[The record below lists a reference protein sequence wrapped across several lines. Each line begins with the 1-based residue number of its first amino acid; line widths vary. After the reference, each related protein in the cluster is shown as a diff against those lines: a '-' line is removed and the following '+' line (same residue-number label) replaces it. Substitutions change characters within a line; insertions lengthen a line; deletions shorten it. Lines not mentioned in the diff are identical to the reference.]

1 MKKLIILCAI
11 VLTTLLLTSSVAGCQ
26 QKSQPSSA
34 TGNIRMT
41 ATINGLEK
49 GEEATLTISH
59 SGSAASEGLFFKR
72 DVISDGK
79 KTTTVDIA
87 ANLEDGGYLLL
98 LEAPEK
104 YFREPKGYLFA
115 VTQSQI
121 VNPTGRNVIFNL
133 LPQPEGIV
141 AEAYISL
148 SAPPKAP
155 PPPGPQFLVATL
167 PREARYLPGEPVAVQ
182 LVFTNVT
189 TSPLTLE
196 YLPQIHVTK
205 HLDTAPVL
213 YSEVR
218 AEQRVDTEPD
228 EKIITDFTWDQKDAN
243 GEQVPPGWYDIT
255 WQPPDAPRPAD
266 RKIGGSLFA
275 KVLIQDPR
283 GAMEKTIEVIESQT
297 VNDITVTLEHVELT
311 SREMK
316 VYAFVTQSDYP
327 PTVQS
332 SPFWNAATE
341 YRIDGDAPVILPHPM
356 MDYMENGTKFIWG
369 GTTPKGTLDPVPSDA
384 HELVFKIISMKV
396 STSPDDPQYT
406 VEGPWEFRVPLE

>member
-1 MKKLIILCAI
+1 
-11 VLTTLLLTSSVAGCQ
+11 
-26 QKSQPSSA
+26 
-34 TGNIRMT
+34 MT

-59 SGSAASEGLFFKR
+59 EGSAASEELFFKR

-79 KTTTVDIA
+79 KAITVDMA
-87 ANLEDGGYLLL
+87 ANLEDGYYQLL
-98 LEAPEK
+98 LEAPDK
-104 YFREPKGYLFA
+104 YFREPKGYFFM
-115 VTQSQI
+115 VSQSQI

-133 LPQPEGIV
+133 LPQPEGLV

-266 RKIGGSLFA
+266 RKIGGSLSA
-275 KVLIQDPR
+275 MVLIQNPR
-283 GAMEKTIEVIESQT
+283 GAMEKTIEVNESQT